1 MKNIILSLL
10 LITLCL
16 SLFSVSDDYIVAK
29 AGKDI
34 ILKSDIQ
41 KQIMQMKS
49 SKYWTENDNVES
61 VLNDMIDAKILIVK
75 AKELGLQADDN
86 KIKMIID
93 KQITSIKGQFPN
105 EEAFFAEL
113 RKANLT
119 LSDLKKYYEEMLTEQ
134 QLKDQLIQT
143 QIKKKVQVSDLEIR
157 KYYDENKSDI
167 LKDYKKYQI
176 SLILRNVKASQK
188 TKDLA
193 LSKIKDIQSQ
203 IKKGKKFETLAKEL
217 SDCPSG
223 QNGGDLG
230 YFSRGMMVKPFED
243 AAFALKAGEV
253 SDIVETQFGYHLIRL
268 DEIKDKEIKASH
280 ILVKTDPIPSDID
293 NEKALMD
300 SIYTQLKN
308 GIAFDQL
315 ATQYSEDDSS
325 KIHGGVIGNYS
336 VSEFPE
342 MFAEQISSISENGVS
357 EVIVNEN
364 TFYIFGKKSLQESE
378 DSFNEYKNNIKQIL
392 LSTKQTDYYNHWI
405 GQVRSE
411 FYIHIYQDRLD
422 ELKKDIQ

>member
-1 MKNIILSLL
+1 MKKYIIIAL
-10 LITLCL
+10 L
-16 SLFSVSDDYIVAK
+16 SLFISLFASSDDYIVAK

-41 KQIMQMKS
+41 KQILQMKS
-49 SKYWTENDNVES
+49 SKYWTENDNVAS
-61 VLNDMIDAKILIVK
+61 VLEDMIDAKIIIVK
-75 AKELGLQADDN
+75 AKELGLSVDDN

-93 KQITSIKGQFPN
+93 KQISSIKGQFPN
-105 EEAFFAEL
+105 EEAFYSEL

-134 QLKDQLIQT
+134 QLKDQLIQS

-157 KYYDENKSDI
+157 KYYEDNKSDI

-176 SLILRNVKASQK
+176 SLIMRNVKASQQ

-193 LSKIKDIQSQ
+193 LSKISDIQAQ
-203 IKKGKKFETLAKEL
+203 IKKGKKFEKLAKEL

-243 AAFALKAGEV
+243 AAFALKVGEV

-280 ILVKTDPIPSDID
+280 ILIKTDPNENDIII
-293 NEKALMD
+293 EKEFMD
-300 SIYTQLKN
+300 SLFKRLQN
-308 GIAFDQL
+308 GEAFDQL

-325 KIHGGVIGNYS
+325 KIHSGVIGNYS

-342 MFAEQISSISENGVS
+342 MFSDQISSIDENGFT
-357 EVIVNEN
+357 EVINSEN
-364 TFYIFGKKSLQESE
+364 TFFIFGKKALQDSE
-378 DSFNEYKNNIKQIL
+378 DSFNNYKNNIKQIL
-392 LSTKQTDYYNHWI
+392 LSKKQMDYYSNWI
-405 GQVRSE
+405 SQVRNE

-422 ELKKDIQ
+422 ELKKELQ